1 VGLANSAEQPLPVRT
16 VARSIAE
23 WVSRLG
29 RVWVEGQVTQLSL
42 RPGTVF
48 LTLRDPVADVSLQVT
63 CGRAVCEAVV
73 PPLVEGARVVVHGKP
88 ELYIGRG
95 SLSLVATEIRPVGV
109 GELLARLER
118 LKTLLASEGLF
129 DAGRKRPLPF
139 LPTAVGLV
147 TGRASAAQRDV
158 LENAR
163 RRWPAVRFEVREVA
177 VQGHLAVPQVVT
189 ALRELDRHPE
199 VDVVVIAR
207 GGGSVEDLLPFSD
220 EALLRAVA
228 SARTPVV
235 SAIGH
240 EPDSPLLDLV
250 ADVRCSTPTDAGKRV
265 VPDVVEERSR
275 VREGR
280 ARARRA
286 AQALL
291 ARERAGLVAARSRP
305 VLADPSTLVG
315 GRRADVDA
323 QRERARRCVGGR
335 LQAARVDLDHTRA
348 RVVALSPQATL
359 ERGYAVVQTADGAVV
374 RDPAEVALGER
385 LRLRV
390 ARGELGATAG

>member
-1 VGLANSAEQPLPVRT
+1 MPSSAEQPLPVRT
-16 VARSIAE
+16 VARAVAE
-23 WVSRLG
+23 WVARLG
-29 RVWVEGQVTQLSL
+29 RVWVEGQVTQLAL

-48 LTLRDPVADVSLQVT
+48 LTLRDPVADISLQIT
-63 CGRAVCEAVV
+63 CHRSVCEAVV
-73 PPLVEGARVVVHGKP
+73 PPLTEGARVVVHAKP
-88 ELYIGRG
+88 ELWIGRG

-109 GELLARLER
+109 GELLARIER
-118 LKTLLASEGLF
+118 LKGVLAAEGLF
-129 DAGRKRPLPF
+129 EPTRKRSLPF

-147 TGRASAAQRDV
+147 TGRESAAQRDV
-158 LENAR
+158 VENAR

-177 VQGHLAVPQVVT
+177 VQGHLAVEQVVR
-189 ALRELDRHPE
+189 ALRELDRDPD
-199 VDVVVIAR
+199 VDVVVVAR

-228 SARTPVV
+228 ACRTPVV

-265 VPDVVEERSR
+265 VPDVGEERQR
-275 VREGR
+275 LTAARERG
-280 ARARRA
+280 RRA
-286 AQALL
+286 VEGLL
-291 ARERAGLVAARSRP
+291 ARERARLDAARSRP
-305 VLADPSTLVG
+305 VLADPSTLVAS
-315 GRRADVDA
+315 RRAEA
-323 QRERARRCVGGR
+323 SQLRERARRCTTAR
-335 LQAARVDLDHTRA
+335 LEAARADLAQTRA

-359 ERGYAVVQTADGAVV
+359 QRGYAVVQTTDGAVV

-390 ARGELGATAG
+390 AGGELGATAG